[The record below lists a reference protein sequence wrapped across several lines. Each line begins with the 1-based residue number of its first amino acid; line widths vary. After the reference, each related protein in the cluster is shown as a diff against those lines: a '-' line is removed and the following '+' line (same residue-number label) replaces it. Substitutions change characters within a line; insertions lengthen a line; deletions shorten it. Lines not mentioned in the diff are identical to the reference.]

1 MLSRYN
7 DGKPPPFF
15 IRRHPVNSGSLS
27 VGSSDVDDP
36 YIKRKIMDK
45 TLLPLLSTIDI
56 YVSQNPESTLH
67 IFLYK
72 NFYQQILQSN
82 RTAFNLAYDPPKLLG
97 HSFSVLD
104 EVDSEKQFFVS
115 NEDSV

>member
-1 MLSRYN
+1 
-7 DGKPPPFF
+7 
-15 IRRHPVNSGSLS
+15 
-27 VGSSDVDDP
+27 
-36 YIKRKIMDK
+36 MDK

-56 YVSQNPESTLH
+56 YVSENPEATLH

-72 NFYQQILQSN
+72 DFYQQILQSN

-104 EVDSEKQFFVS
+104 DIDSEKQFFVT
-115 NEDSV
+115 NEPAL